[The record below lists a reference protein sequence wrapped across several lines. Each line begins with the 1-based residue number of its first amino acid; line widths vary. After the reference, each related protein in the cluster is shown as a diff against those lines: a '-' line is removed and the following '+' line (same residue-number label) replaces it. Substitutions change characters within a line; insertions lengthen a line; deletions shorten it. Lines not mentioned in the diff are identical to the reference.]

1 MNEIKSNKS
10 FQFICGCGTLALL
23 YFMYSN
29 GVFSF
34 LLDDEPPEG
43 MESVSLATLV
53 LTSLVS
59 AVQLVGILS
68 IAIVSGILKPLAEWT
83 VDSVRA
89 KLPKVNAI
97 AGNIEQAVDLEKL
110 TSVLNDLDERLRKIE
125 GTEDD

>member
-1 MNEIKSNKS
+1 MNELKSNKS

-23 YFMYSN
+23 FFMWEN
-29 GVFSF
+29 NVFSF
-34 LLDDEPPEG
+34 LVTDEPPEG

-59 AVQLVGILS
+59 AIQLIGIIS
-68 IAIVSGILKPLAEWT
+68 IGVVSGLLKPLAEWT

-89 KLPKVNAI
+89 KFPKVHAI
-97 AGNIEQAVDLEKL
+97 AGNIEEAVDLEKL
-110 TSVLNDLDERLRKIE
+110 TSVLNDLDERLRKVE

>member
-1 MNEIKSNKS
+1 MNELKSNKS

-23 YFMYSN
+23 FFMWEN
-29 GVFSF
+29 NVFSF
-34 LLDDEPPEG
+34 LVTDEPPEG

-59 AVQLVGILS
+59 AIQLIGIIS
-68 IAIVSGILKPLAEWT
+68 IGVVSGLLKPLAEWT

-89 KLPKVNAI
+89 KFPKVDAI
-97 AGNIEQAVDLEKL
+97 AGNIEEAVDLEKL
-110 TSVLNDLDERLRKIE
+110 TSVLNDLDERLRKVE

>member
-1 MNEIKSNKS
+1 MNELKSNKS
-10 FQFICGCGTLALL
+10 FQFICGCGTLALVYYL
-23 YFMYSN
+23 YSN
-29 GVFSF
+29 GVFAF

-68 IAIVSGILKPLAEWT
+68 IAIVSGVLKPLAEWT
-83 VDSVRA
+83 VDAVRA
-89 KLPKVNAI
+89 RFPKVDAV
-97 AGNIEQAVDLEKL
+97 AEQVESSIDMDKL
-110 TSVLNDLDERLRKIE
+110 TSVLNDLDERLRKVE

>member
-1 MNEIKSNKS
+1 MNELKSNKS

-89 KLPKVNAI
+89 KFPKVNAI

>member
-1 MNEIKSNKS
+1 
-10 FQFICGCGTLALL
+10 
-23 YFMYSN
+23 
-29 GVFSF
+29 
-34 LLDDEPPEG
+34 

-59 AVQLVGILS
+59 AIQLIGIIS
-68 IAIVSGILKPLAEWT
+68 IGVVSGLLKPLAEWT

-89 KLPKVNAI
+89 KFPKVDAI
-97 AGNIEQAVDLEKL
+97 AGNIEEAVDLEKL

>member
-110 TSVLNDLDERLRKIE
+110 TSVLNDLNERLRKIE

>member
-23 YFMYSN
+23 FFMWEN
-29 GVFSF
+29 NVFSF
-34 LLDDEPPEG
+34 LVTDEPPEG

-89 KLPKVNAI
+89 KFPKVNAI

>member
-23 YFMYSN
+23 FFMWEN
-29 GVFSF
+29 NVFSF
-34 LLDDEPPEG
+34 LVTDEPPEG

-89 KLPKVNAI
+89 KLPKVDAI
-97 AGNIEQAVDLEKL
+97 AGNIEEAVDLEKL